1 MDLPD
6 PRIKLGSPA
15 LQGDS
20 LLAQLSGKPNDFP
33 LFSTKVLLVEMRN
46 WLQRSVLPGKR
57 LFYSKSWMTGSKR
70 KLISN
75 HTILSIYLFQNFNF
89 RICCPYI
96 LPIFMVEF
104 FWQRLFLLLPYHITF
119 LSGQWILFNS
129 LELHLSSQDCSL
141 SLQTS

>member
-6 PRIKLGSPA
+6 PRIELGSPA

-20 LLAQLSGKPNDFP
+20 LPTELSGKPNDFP

-70 KLISN
+70 KLISFVADQKN
-75 HTILSIYLFQNFNF
+75 KKLVWY
-89 RICCPYI
+89 
-96 LPIFMVEF
+96 
-104 FWQRLFLLLPYHITF
+104 
-119 LSGQWILFNS
+119 
-129 LELHLSSQDCSL
+129 SSVPLVQSFTKL
-141 SLQTS
+141 GH